1 MHPNNKLRNSFVR
14 KIQHLTADKLK
25 QVDKLLEEI
34 EDQIDSKEKILKLA
48 GSWRELD
55 DEFFKDLT
63 TNLYDNRNNDRK
75 II

>member
-1 MHPNNKLRNSFVR
+1 MHSNNKLRNSLVR
-14 KIQHLTADKLK
+14 KIQHLPAEKLK
-25 QVDKLLEEI
+25 QVDKLLDEI
-34 EDQIDSKEKILKLA
+34 KDQIDSKEKILQLA

-63 TNLYDNRNNDRK
+63 TNLHDNRNNDRK